1 MIYYKALNAEG
12 SKSDLESSTASK
24 ILTRCV
30 VQGGRAGCVCILIMY
45 HSRLPLTRCRLHDTI
60 WTKDNDNRTNSLP
73 HYTFFSFSFLTLV
86 LYDGWCFSGLQSSV
100 SRQAYCDF
108 VETIHYGDTE
118 AGQSRVAILLKK
130 ILLHVEVIK
139 CASDNFYCG
148 FRRVKLPGSE
158 CFNLLELSL

>member
-60 WTKDNDNRTNSLP
+60 WTKDNDNRTISLP
-73 HYTFFSFSFLTLV
+73 HCTFFSFSFLTLV

-118 AGQSRVAILLKK
+118 AGQSSNIKGKSAQRWADKTVSAVDFTVLSCQ
-130 ILLHVEVIK
+130 EVNVSI
-139 CASDNFYCG
+139 Y
-148 FRRVKLPGSE
+148 
-158 CFNLLELSL
+158 